1 MANHRVTE
9 SDRSARRGLAM
20 YTSRLPVPESVVR
33 RIVLVLL
40 LSLLLAPLASAQEF
54 SSLEERM
61 SAADFRAAGLDK
73 LSDEELARLNE
84 WLRRNGPRGASATLA
99 PQGPPIYRRGMFEK
113 ADAIHSRLVGDYN
126 GQSGKGTRFE
136 LENGQVW
143 EVSDSGSRLATQ
155 RMSRPAVTVEPGLL
169 GAWYLRLDEFNGR
182 VSVRRIR

>member
-1 MANHRVTE
+1 ME
-9 SDRSARRGLAM
+9 SDRSARATEAM
-20 YTSRLPVPESVVR
+20 YTSRLTAPESVVR
-33 RIVLVLL
+33 RIVLALL

-84 WLRRNGPRGASATLA
+84 WLRRNGARGTSAGLA
-99 PQGPPIYRRGMFEK
+99 DQGPPIRGRRGMFEK
-113 ADAIHSRLVGDYN
+113 SNAISSRLVGDYD

-155 RMSRPAVTVEPGLL
+155 RLSRPAVTVEPGML
-169 GAWYLRLDEFNGR
+169 GAWYLRLDQFNGR